1 MMLTLIFSDFSKSTM
16 KSIVSVKDLMV
27 QKVSLLSI
35 NKDYYEKDIFDLH
48 YANIRLQQKY

>member
-1 MMLTLIFSDFSKSTM
+1 MLTLIFSDFSKSTM